1 MVTDNIHQHN
11 HIMTPACCSTATVH
25 ATLWSKNGYFW
36 YQTNYHD
43 SNWNTTDVVPKCG
56 VETQWM
62 MSVLTSVFKTVVW
75 TKQKNE
81 CWLFSGSS
89 RGEER
94 DEGDVGCRQRV
105 HQSRNCKL
113 AELTGHMGSS
123 CVSIIHTHTQ
133 AGGEMHLPH
142 VRWHKSDLALYSREH
157 WMPELKSDSEALN
170 NGKLHEMDG
179 HDKSFYI
186 KIVKREPL
194 SGLQ

>member
-43 SNWNTTDVVPKCG
+43 SNWNPTDVVPKCG

-113 AELTGHMGSS
+113 AELTGHRARP
-123 CVSIIHTHTQ
+123 VS
-133 AGGEMHLPH
+133 
-142 VRWHKSDLALYSREH
+142 ALYTPTHKLEGRCICHMSDDTNLILHFILENTECQNWNLIQRCWIMANSMKWMDMTNHFTSR
-157 WMPELKSDSEALN
+157 
-170 NGKLHEMDG
+170 
-179 HDKSFYI
+179 
-186 KIVKREPL
+186 
-194 SGLQ
+194 